1 MRRIDG
7 SPDGAT
13 RHDVYRNLNKA
24 KRDPSR
30 FVWSIRAAD
39 GPHRGK
45 VSGHGETVILRNPE
59 FKVAESTRQRIISA
73 KRRAVCAYIRGT
85 LETPTRMPDNPLY
98 YGCTGAADP
107 CLAGK
112 RVRIS
117 FNPYRCGSFYQCG
130 TGWAVTSA
138 DAVIFTVDG
147 CFAINPR

>member
-1 MRRIDG
+1 MIRPDG
-7 SPDGAT
+7 TPDGAT

-30 FVWSIRAAD
+30 FVWSVRAAD

-73 KRRAVCAYIRGT
+73 KRRAVCAFIRGT
-85 LETPTRMPDNPLY
+85 VGGTMISTMLDFNCGESNPAIL
-98 YGCTGAADP
+98 
-107 CLAGK
+107 
-112 RVRIS
+112 IS
-117 FNPYRCGSFYQCG
+117 FNPYAGPTFYRSDNRKP
-130 TGWAVTSA
+130 VTAA
-138 DAVIFTVDG
+138 DAVIFLPSG